1 MLNEYII
8 TYKSIEHY
16 EVLGWVQAK
25 SLEDAKKEAL
35 KKFKNEIKRYGIV
48 DATIAEWKNG
58 DNVHFNHCV

>member
-16 EVLGWVQAK
+16 EVLGWIQAE
-25 SLEDAKKEAL
+25 SLDDAKQKVSE
-35 KKFKNEIKRYGIV
+35 KFSDEIKKYGII

-58 DNVHFNHCV
+58 DNIHLKHGL